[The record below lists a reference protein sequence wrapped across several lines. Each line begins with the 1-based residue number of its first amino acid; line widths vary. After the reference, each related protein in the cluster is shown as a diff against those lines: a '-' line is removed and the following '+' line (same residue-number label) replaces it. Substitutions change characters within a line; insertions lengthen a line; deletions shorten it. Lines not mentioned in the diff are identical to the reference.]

1 MGKRRVQSKQ
11 VRRQQVRQVRPK
23 LPTAATQP
31 TAAQQKRQRERY
43 VQSGGLLQGYA
54 PEFVIRL
61 GYYAAGVTV
70 LCVVIG
76 LGLLFL
82 LPYGWPVRIAA
93 ALAWI
98 VPIAFLASFV
108 VPGWQ
113 LARKDLKAEP
123 RLAQGNL
130 LGASAVSTSLGLG
143 MLMVQTRGGTEQYL
157 VPPEKLAKV
166 PGNQVPVVITVTPNL
181 KHVRS
186 VGVMGQRLVPRPE
199 PPVPDVVRRLRL
211 LPIATPLA
219 LAVAVILGDD
229 IVSLLPLMPD
239 ILHAALAIIV
249 GAILGGAVYGA
260 SFLLQKRMYS
270 EVQGLMPGGVG

>member
-1 MGKRRVQSKQ
+1 MGKRRVQQKQ
-11 VRRQQVRQVRPK
+11 MRRQVRQVKPK

-31 TAAQQKRQRERY
+31 TQAQQKRQRERY

-54 PEFVIRL
+54 PDFVVRL
-61 GYYAAGVTV
+61 GYYAAGITV
-70 LCVVIG
+70 ACIAIG
-76 LGLLFL
+76 VLLLLF

-123 RLAQGNL
+123 RLVQGNL

-143 MLMVQTRGGTEQYL
+143 MLMVQTRGGTEQFR
-157 VPPEKLAKV
+157 VPPEKLHKV

-186 VGVMGQRLVPRPE
+186 VGVMGQRMVPRPE

-211 LPIATPLA
+211 LPILTPAVLA
-219 LAVAVILGDD
+219 AAVIIGDD
-229 IVSLLPLMPD
+229 GVAAAPLRPD
-239 ILHAALAIIV
+239 PLHAALAIVV
-249 GAILGGAVYGA
+249 GAALGGAVYGA
-260 SFLLQKRMYS
+260 SFLLQRRMYS
-270 EVQGLMPGGVG
+270 EVQGLMPSS

>member
-11 VRRQQVRQVRPK
+11 MRRQVRQVKPK
-23 LPTAATQP
+23 LPSAATHP

-54 PEFVIRL
+54 PEFVTRIS
-61 GYYAAGVTV
+61 YYAGAVV
-70 LCVVIG
+70 AACVVIG
-76 LGLLFL
+76 LLLLFF

-93 ALAWI
+93 ALAWL
-98 VPIAFLASFV
+98 VPIAFIASFV

-113 LARKDLKAEP
+113 LARKDLKSEP
-123 RLAQGNL
+123 RLVQGNL
-130 LGASAVSTSLGLG
+130 LGASSVSTSLGLG
-143 MLMVQTRGGTEQYL
+143 MLMVQTRGGSEQFL
-157 VPPEKLAKV
+157 VPAEKIAKV

-186 VGVMGQRLVPRPE
+186 VGVMGQRMMPRPE

-211 LPIATPLA
+211 LPLVTPAALI
-219 LAVAVILGDD
+219 LAVIIGDD
-229 IVSLLPLMPD
+229 GVAAAPLRPD
-239 ILHAALAIIV
+239 ALHAALAIVV

-260 SFLLQKRMYS
+260 SFLLQRRMYAQ
-270 EVQGLMPGGVG
+270 VQGLMPGGVG